1 VGGDRG
7 GGGGKYTTN
16 GIKSK
21 SSWPNRR
28 REGRRD
34 GWRDGWREGRRDG
47 RRSLR
52 LRLRLR
58 LRHRYTDTDTH
69 KSKEWKQQLEHHNN
83 IIHTCMQA

>member
-1 VGGDRG
+1 MVDGG

-28 REGRRD
+28 REG
-34 GWRDGWREGRRDG
+34 WR
-47 RRSLR
+47 SH
-52 LRLRLR
+52 
-58 LRHRYTDTDTH
+58 RHRHTDTDTDTDTH
-69 KSKEWKQQLEHHNN
+69 KSKEEKQQLEHHNN